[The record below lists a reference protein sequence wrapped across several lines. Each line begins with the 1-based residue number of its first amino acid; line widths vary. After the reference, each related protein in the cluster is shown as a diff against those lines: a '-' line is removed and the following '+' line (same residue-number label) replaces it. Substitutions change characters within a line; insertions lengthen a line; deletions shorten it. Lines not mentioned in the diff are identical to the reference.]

1 MKLCGYL
8 QIITAGLLLALPASA
23 QRGRAAS
30 EPNPN
35 PFANN
40 ADAIAEGREIY
51 NRICTACHGKD
62 GEAGDRALALGAPA
76 RRYARRTDAEIF
88 DAIEKG
94 IPGTMMPPNGLP
106 ENDAWKVT
114 AYIHGLRGTAIDT
127 PAKGDVA
134 KGEAIFLGKGKCAD
148 CHMINGKGGLS
159 GPDLSNVAGVRKYTS
174 IVDALTKA
182 QHRVATDGGTHA
194 EALFPMTTYQPVRV
208 TMLDGKVI
216 NGILRNEDSFTLQV
230 FGSDNQLYLLDRDK
244 AKEVFYIPESVM
256 PTDYDKRLTAT
267 EFQDLMAYLTRLAVP
282 PPQNPRGGRGD

>member
-1 MKLCGYL
+1 MKLRGYF
-8 QIITAGLLLALPASA
+8 QIMMTGLLLALPVSA
-23 QRGRAAS
+23 QRRAAAQ
-30 EPNPN
+30 PNPN

-76 RRYARRTDAEIF
+76 RRYQRNTDAQIF

-94 IPGTMMPPNGLP
+94 IPGTMMPPNRLP

-148 CHMINGKGGLS
+148 CHMVNGKGGLS
-159 GPDLSNVAGVRKYTS
+159 GPDLSNLAGVRKYTS
-174 IVDALTKA
+174 IVDALTKV

-194 EALFPMTTYQPVRV
+194 EALLPMTTYQPVRI
-208 TMLDGKVI
+208 TTGDGKVI

-230 FGSDNQLYLLDRDK
+230 FGSDNQLHLLDRDK
-244 AKEVFYIPESVM
+244 LKEVYYIPKSQM
-256 PTDYDKRLTAT
+256 PTDFDKRLTAT
-267 EFQDLMAYLTRLAVP
+267 EFQDLLAYLTRLAVP
-282 PPQNPRGGRGD
+282 APQNRGGRDE

>member
-1 MKLCGYL
+1 MKLYGYL
-8 QIITAGLLLALPASA
+8 QILTAGLLLVVPASA
-23 QRGRAAS
+23 QRNRAANA
-30 EPNPN
+30 PNPN

-51 NRICTACHGKD
+51 NRVCTACHGKD

-76 RRYARRTDAEIF
+76 RRYARSTDAQIF
-88 DAIEKG
+88 DAIQNG
-94 IPGTMMPPNGLP
+94 IPGTMMPPNRLP

-134 KGEAIFLGKGKCAD
+134 HGEAIFLGKGKCVD

-159 GPDLSNVAGVRKYTS
+159 GPDLSNLAGIRKYSS
-174 IVDALTKA
+174 IVDALTKV
-182 QHRVATDGGTHA
+182 QHRVATDGGSHA
-194 EALFPMTTYQPVRV
+194 VALFPVTTYQPVRV
-208 TMLDGKVI
+208 TTLDGKVI

-230 FGSDNQLYLLDRDK
+230 FGSDNQLHLFDRDK
-244 AKEVFYIPESVM
+244 LKEVYYVPKSLM
-256 PTDYDKRLTAT
+256 PTDYDKRLTAA

-282 PPQNPRGGRGD
+282 PPQMPPGGRAE

>member
-1 MKLCGYL
+1 MKLHGYF
-8 QIITAGLLLALPASA
+8 QIMMTGLLLALPVSA
-23 QRGRAAS
+23 QRRAAAQ
-30 EPNPN
+30 PNPN

-76 RRYARRTDAEIF
+76 RRYQRNTDPQIF

-134 KGEAIFLGKGKCAD
+134 KGEAIFVGKGKCAD
-148 CHMINGKGGLS
+148 CHMVNGKGGLS

-174 IVDALTKA
+174 IVDALTKV

-194 EALFPMTTYQPVRV
+194 EALLPITTYQPVRI
-208 TMLDGKVI
+208 TTGDGKVI

-230 FGSDNQLYLLDRDK
+230 FGSDNQLHLLDRDK
-244 AKEVFYIPESVM
+244 LKEVYYIPKSLM
-256 PTDYDKRLTAT
+256 PTDFDKRLTAA

-282 PPQNPRGGRGD
+282 APQNRGGRDE

>member
-8 QIITAGLLLALPASA
+8 QIITASLLLALPASA
-23 QRGRAAS
+23 QRNRSAAA
-30 EPNPN
+30 PNPN

-76 RRYARRTDAEIF
+76 RRYARETDAEIF

-106 ENDAWKVT
+106 ANDAWKVT

-134 KGEAIFLGKGKCAD
+134 QGEAIFWGKGKCGD

-159 GPDLSNVAGVRKYTS
+159 GPDLSNVAGIRKYSS
-174 IVDALTKA
+174 IVDALTKV
-182 QHRVATDGGTHA
+182 QHRVATDGGSHA
-194 EALFPMTTYQPVRV
+194 QALFPVTTYQPVRV
-208 TMLDGKVI
+208 TMRDGKVI
-216 NGILRNEDSFTLQV
+216 NGVLRNEDSYSLQV

-244 AKEVFYIPESVM
+244 LKEVYYVPKSLM
-256 PTDYDKRLTAT
+256 PTDFDKRLTPT
-267 EFQDLMAYLTRLAVP
+267 EFQDLMAFLTRLAVP
-282 PPQNPRGGRGD
+282 PPQMPRGGRDE